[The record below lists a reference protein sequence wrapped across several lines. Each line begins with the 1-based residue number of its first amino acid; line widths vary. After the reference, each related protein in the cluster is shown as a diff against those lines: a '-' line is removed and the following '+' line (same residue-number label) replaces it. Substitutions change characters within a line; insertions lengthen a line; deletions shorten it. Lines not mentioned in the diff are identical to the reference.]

1 MKKKHQ
7 VQPDPDLN
15 ATGSL
20 DHGEPVYLAI
30 GRLGKSHGLD
40 GGVSFYMLTDFPER
54 LIKGRN
60 VFIGDGHFSA
70 HIQSIKG
77 HAKACIIQFDEF
89 TSIDQV
95 EKLKSDFVFVDAK
108 ELPEL
113 PVGEYYHHE
122 LIGITVTDTSGS
134 NIGILTEILETG
146 ANDVY
151 VITGEDGKETLF
163 PALLSHIKKI
173 DIEKKLMV
181 IIPLEYYHQG

>member
-1 MKKKHQ
+1 MKKKRQ
-7 VQPDPDLN
+7 GLVEPDLN
-15 ATGSL
+15 DSGSL
-20 DHGEPVYLAI
+20 DRGEPVYLAI
-30 GRLGKSHGLD
+30 GRLGKAHGLD
-40 GGVSFYMLTDFPER
+40 GGISFYMLTDFPER

-60 VFIGDGHFSA
+60 VFIGEEHFSA

-77 HAKACIIQFDEF
+77 HAKATIIQFDEF
-89 TSIDQV
+89 SSIDQV

-108 ELPEL
+108 DLPEL
-113 PVGEYYHHE
+113 PVGEYYHHQ

-134 NIGILTEILETG
+134 IIGILTEILETG

-151 VITGEDGKETLF
+151 VITGDDRKETLF

-181 IIPLEYYHQG
+181 VKPLEYYHAD